1 MSMNDPISDLLTR
14 VRNANDAGH
23 EKADIPSSRLKQE
36 IVRILKAE
44 GYIKNFRF
52 LQQDGGQGTLRVYFK
67 RNEAKDKVITNV
79 KRISKP
85 GLRVYVGKAE
95 VPRVLGGLGT
105 AVISTSKGLMTDNDA
120 RKAGLG
126 GEHMFNIW

>member
-23 EKADIPSSRLKQE
+23 EKVDIPSSRLKQE

-52 LQQDGGQGTLRVYFK
+52 VENEKQGTLRVYFK
-67 RNEAKDKVITNV
+67 RPETKEMVITNMR
-79 KRISKP
+79 RISKP
-85 GLRVYVGKAE
+85 GLRVYVRKTE
-95 VPRVLGGLGT
+95 VPRVLGGMGT
-105 AVISTSKGLMTDNDA
+105 AVISTSKGLMTDKDA
-120 RKAGLG
+120 RLNGLG
-126 GEHMFNIW
+126 GEHLFNIW

>member
-23 EKADIPSSRLKQE
+23 EKVDIPSSRLKQE
-36 IVRILKAE
+36 IVKILKDE

-52 LQQDGGQGTLRVYFK
+52 VQDEKRGFLRLYFK
-67 RNEAKDKVITNV
+67 KAAEREKVITDL

-85 GLRVYVGKAE
+85 GLRVYVRRNQ

-105 AVISTSKGLMTDNDA
+105 AVISTSNGLMSDKDA
-120 RKAGLG
+120 RSKGLG
-126 GEHMFNIW
+126 GEHLFNIW